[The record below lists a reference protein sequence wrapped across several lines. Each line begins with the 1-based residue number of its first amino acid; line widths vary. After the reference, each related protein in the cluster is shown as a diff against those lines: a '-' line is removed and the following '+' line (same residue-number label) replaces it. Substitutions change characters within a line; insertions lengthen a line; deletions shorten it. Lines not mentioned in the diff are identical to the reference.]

1 MIETKTEQ
9 ELKVAVRLVFEG
21 KEIQAV
27 EKPFAVRES
36 ENESDESRTIDETIT
51 EFLDSLQKM
60 AVESGYTISKEVIV
74 QTTIALILYLVKQ
87 DSEEKT
93 IEVQLTKP
101 EVKENG
107 DKTDSS

>member
-1 MIETKTEQ
+1 MTETKTEQ
-9 ELKVAVRLVFEG
+9 ELKVTVRLVFDG
-21 KEIQAV
+21 KEIQSI

-36 ENESDESRTIDETIT
+36 ETESEESRTIDETIT
-51 EFLDSLQKM
+51 EFLEGLQKV
-60 AVESGYTISKEVIV
+60 AAENGYTISKEVIV

-87 DSEEKT
+87 DTEEKT

-107 DKTDSS
+107 DKADSS